1 MSQAKPALTDDENL
15 VLAESADSVDEVL
28 GKFYGRYPWPWQ
40 AMKFDYLS
48 DPDLETILLNQDLGD
63 WEHRRIPEKARVWVA
78 GCGTN
83 QALMTALR
91 FPKGTVIGTD
101 VSEKSLALCR
111 SAARDAGVSNLE
123 LKLES
128 INKAGYEEEFDYV
141 ICTGVIHHNAY
152 PEVSLERLARALKA
166 DGILELMVYNRFH
179 RTLTSAFQKTIRILG
194 RTSGGQPDF
203 ESGLALAKKLLANF
217 PVENHM
223 SEWLAELTDRPESDL
238 ADLLIQPVEH
248 SYTVASLNTM
258 AEGCGLEMLQP
269 CITLYVKLRLLN
281 TVWNMEFADA
291 ELQSSYDALSD
302 LDRWQVSNLLLHEK
316 TPLLWFFFQRRDS
329 THPRKTEKESAEEF
343 LDTVFQKVSA
353 QQESFIRGTNGVFKP
368 SPRAVPFPLSLPEAS
383 VRNIFNEADG
393 KTSMRETFRELK
405 IELTF
410 QNINNARRALTT
422 VASPYLRAVRRES
435 R

>member
-1 MSQAKPALTDDENL
+1 MSQAKPILEDDENL

-28 GKFYGRYPWPWQ
+28 SKFYGRYPWPWQ

-48 DPDLETILLNQDLGD
+48 DPDLETVLLNQDLGD
-63 WEHRRIPEKARVWVA
+63 WEHKRIPERPKVWVA

-101 VSEKSLALCR
+101 VSEKSLELCR
-111 SAARDAGVSNLE
+111 NAARDAGVTNLE
-123 LKLES
+123 LRLES
-128 INKAGYEEEFDYV
+128 INKAGYEAEFDYV
-141 ICTGVIHHNAY
+141 ICTGVIHHNAH
-152 PEVSLERLARALKA
+152 PEVSLERLARALKP

-179 RTLTSAFQKTIRILG
+179 RTLTSAFQKTIRILT

-223 SEWLAELTDRPESDL
+223 SEWLAELTDRPEADL

-248 SYTVASLNTM
+248 SYTVASLSAM

-281 TVWNMEFADA
+281 TTWNMEFADA
-291 ELQSSYDALSD
+291 ELQSRYDALPD

-316 TPLLWFFFQRRDS
+316 TPLLWFFLQRRDGA
-329 THPRKTEKESAEEF
+329 HPRKTEREIDEEF
-343 LDTVFQKVSA
+343 MDGVFEKVGA
-353 QQESFIRGTNGVFKP
+353 QQGSFIKGGDGIFKP
-368 SPRAVPFPLSLPEAS
+368 SKRAVAFPLSPPEES
-383 VRNIFNEADG
+383 VRTIFKEVDG
-393 KTSMRETFRELK
+393 QTSMREIFRKLK
-405 IELTF
+405 IEPTV
-410 QNINNARRALTT
+410 QNINKARRALTT
-422 VASPYLRAVRRES
+422 VASPYLRAVRRET

>member
-1 MSQAKPALTDDENL
+1 MSQVKTVLDDDENL

-48 DPDLETILLNQDLGD
+48 DPDLETVLLNQDLGD
-63 WEHRRIPEKARVWVA
+63 WEHKRIPEHPKVWVA

-91 FPKGTVIGTD
+91 FPKGTVVGTD
-101 VSEKSLALCR
+101 VSEKSLELCR
-111 SAARDAGVSNLE
+111 NAARDAGVTNLE

-128 INKAGYEEEFDYV
+128 INKAGYEAEFDYV

-152 PEVSLERLARALKA
+152 PEMSLERLARALKP

-179 RTLTSAFQKTIRILG
+179 RTLTSAFQKTIRILS
-194 RTSGGQPDF
+194 RTGGAPDF
-203 ESGLALAKKLLANF
+203 EGGLALAKKLLANF

-223 SEWLAELTDRPESDL
+223 SEWLAELTDRPEADL

-248 SYTVASLNTM
+248 SYTVASLDAM
-258 AEGCGLEMLQP
+258 AGGCGLEMLQP

-281 TVWNMEFADA
+281 TLWNMEFADA
-291 ELQSSYDALSD
+291 ELQGRYDALPD

-316 TPLLWFFFQRRDS
+316 TPLLWFFLQRRDS
-329 THPRKTEKESAEEF
+329 AHPRKTERKSDEEF
-343 LDTVFQKVSA
+343 LDGVFRKVGA
-353 QQESFIRGTNGVFKP
+353 RQGSFIRGADGVFKP
-368 SPRAVPFPLSLPEAS
+368 SPRAVAFPLSPPEAS
-383 VRNIFNEADG
+383 VRNIFDEADG
-393 KTSMRETFRELK
+393 KASMREIFRKLK
-405 IELTF
+405 IEPTF
-410 QNINNARRALTT
+410 QNVNKARRALTT
-422 VASPYLRAVRRES
+422 VASPYLTAVRRES

>member
-1 MSQAKPALTDDENL
+1 MSKAKPALTDDENL
-15 VLAESADSVDEVL
+15 ILAESADSVDEVL

-63 WEHRRIPEKARVWVA
+63 WEHQRIPEKPRVWVA

-91 FPKGTVIGTD
+91 FPKGSIIGTD
-101 VSEKSLALCR
+101 VSEKSLELCHR
-111 SAARDAGVSNLE
+111 AAQDAGVTNLE

-128 INKAGYEEEFDYV
+128 INKANYEEEFDYV

-152 PEVSLERLARALKA
+152 PEVSLKGLARALKP

-194 RTSGGQPDF
+194 RTNGQPDF

-223 SEWLAELTDRPESDL
+223 SEWLAELTDRPEADL

-258 AEGCGLEMLQP
+258 AEDCGLKMLHP

-281 TVWNMEFADA
+281 TTWNMEFADE
-291 ELQSSYDALSD
+291 ELQRSYDELPD

-316 TPLLWFFFQRRDS
+316 TPLLWFFLQRRDS
-329 THPRKTEKESAEEF
+329 AHPRKTENEIDEEF
-343 LDTVFQKVSA
+343 LDTVFQKISA
-353 QQESFIRGTNGVFKP
+353 QQESFIRGADGVFKP
-368 SPRAVPFPLSLPEAS
+368 SPRTVPFPLSQPEAS
-383 VRNIFNEADG
+383 VRDILNGADG
-393 KTSMRETFRELK
+393 KTSMREIFEELK
-405 IELTF
+405 IEPTF
-410 QNINNARRALTT
+410 QNINKARRSLTT
-422 VASPYLRAVRRES
+422 VASPYLRAVRRS
-435 R
+435 QDD

>member
-28 GKFYGRYPWPWQ
+28 GKFYGRFPWPWQ

-63 WEHRRIPEKARVWVA
+63 WEHQRIPENPKVWVA

-91 FPKGTVIGTD
+91 FPKGNVLGTD

-111 SAARDAGVSNLE
+111 RAAQDAGVSNLE

-128 INKAGYEEEFDYV
+128 INKTGYEGEFDYI

-152 PEVSLERLARALKA
+152 PEVTLARLSQALKP

-194 RTSGGQPDF
+194 RTIGGQPDF
-203 ESGLALAKKLLANF
+203 ESGLALARKLLANF
-217 PVENHM
+217 PVQNHM

-258 AEGCGLEMLQP
+258 AEECGLEMLQP

-281 TVWNMEFADA
+281 TIWNMEFADA
-291 ELQSSYDALSD
+291 ELQSSYDALPD

-316 TPLLWFFFQRRDS
+316 TPLLWFFLQRRDS
-329 THPRKTEKESAEEF
+329 THPRQTEKESDEEF

-353 QQESFIRGTNGVFKP
+353 QQQSFIRGTDGAFKL
-368 SPRAVPFPLSLPEAS
+368 SPRTVPFPLSLPETAF
-383 VRNIFNEADG
+383 RDIFNAADG

-405 IELTF
+405 IEPTF
-410 QNINNARRALTT
+410 QNINKARQALAT